1 MRYLFFDIE
10 CANSYGGKAKI
21 YSFGYLITDENFNM
35 LCPPEDI
42 LINPDSKFDPYVK
55 KNILV
60 YDRAMLKTMPKF
72 NERYAEIKKLM
83 TAKDVVCV
91 GYGIDNDLK
100 FLSDECERY
109 ELKKIKAKVYDVQK
123 IIKAVEEK
131 PARKLHLEFTERFGE
146 QEEKPHRSD
155 IDAVRTMMVC
165 KNVLENVNKS
175 IVQVYKEENLK

>member
-1 MRYLFFDIE
+1 MKYLFFDIE

-83 TAKDVVCV
+83 MAKDTVCV

-109 ELKKIKAKVYDVQK
+109 ELKKFKAKVYDVQK
-123 IIKAVEEK
+123 IIKAVEQK
-131 PARKLHLEFTERFGE
+131 AARKLHLEFTERFGE

-165 KNVLENVNKS
+165 KNVLEKVNKS
-175 IVQVYKEENLK
+175 VVQVYKEENLK